1 MERIVAVW
9 PEAYLFSVDE
19 DLRFAHRSVEH
30 KDMSAAVQLSGLDF
44 KSASVCTLA
53 HIWQSSCTSGLFC
66 CYVLS
71 VLYHGDG
78 LKVIGLV
85 ERPVNGPVVGYIDP
99 FPAFRGF
106 YVVSFTEVPFLEYR
120 LAALGLCKSCGCC
133 SDCSQYA
140 KYLFHNQS
148 LKGSSAIVGLPFLK
162 APLSYA
168 FHPRAL

>member
-9 PEAYLFSVDE
+9 PEAHLLAVDE
-19 DLRFAHRSVEH
+19 DLSLTHSSIEH
-30 KDMSAAVQLSGLDF
+30 KDMPAAVQLFGFYL
-44 KSASVCTLA
+44 KSASVCSLA
-53 HIWQSSCTSGLFC
+53 HIWQASCTSGLFC
-66 CYVLS
+66 SYVLS

-85 ERPVNGPVVGYIDP
+85 ERPVYGPVVRYIDA
-99 FPAFRGF
+99 FPAFCGF
-106 YVVSFTEVPFLEYR
+106 YVVSFPEFPFLEHR
-120 LAALGLCKSCGCC
+120 LAALSLCKCCGCC

-140 KYLFHNQS
+140 EYPFHNQS